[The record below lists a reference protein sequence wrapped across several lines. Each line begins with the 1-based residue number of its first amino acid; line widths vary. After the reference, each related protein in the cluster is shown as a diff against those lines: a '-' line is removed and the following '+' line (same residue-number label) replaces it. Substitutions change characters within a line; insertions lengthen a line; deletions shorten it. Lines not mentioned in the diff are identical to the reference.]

1 MPEPHKP
8 TTLHLAAALSA
19 PGAPR
24 PYTAAD
30 WTRRVRLAEDG
41 ALDFVT
47 LTDAFGERGP
57 DALQALTVTAPATA
71 RVGLVPAVTTTH
83 TEPFHLQ
90 AAVATLDWVSGGRAG
105 WLPAVSTT
113 EAEARLFGRRP
124 AAPAAALWHEAA
136 EVAEAAGRLWD
147 SWEDDAEIRDLATG
161 RFVDRDKLHYADFT
175 GRTFSVR
182 GPSIVPRPPQGRPVV
197 VADTAS
203 PHARDLAAR
212 HADVALVHA
221 QGPAAARA
229 AREELLARAEAA
241 GRDPG
246 TLRVLAVLTVDLGGG
261 EYAAVPSHGGGGPRA
276 GGAGSPAVYRGGPVD
291 LAELVTAWHDT
302 GAVDGFHFVPAD
314 PDRDLERLING
325 TVALLQHRGRFR
337 TFYPGATLRDHLGLA
352 RPASRYA
359 AARGADRSA
368 TTQGEPA

>member
-1 MPEPHKP
+1 DRGRH
-8 TTLHLAAALSA
+8 
-19 PGAPR
+19 R
-24 PYTAAD
+24 AD
-30 WTRRVRLAEDG
+30 ADREDQRRR
-41 ALDFVT
+41 
-47 LTDAFGERGP
+47 
-57 DALQALTVTAPATA
+57 
-71 RVGLVPAVTTTH
+71 
-83 TEPFHLQ
+83 
-90 AAVATLDWVSGGRAG
+90 
-105 WLPAVSTT
+105 
-113 EAEARLFGRRP
+113 
-124 AAPAAALWHEAA
+124 
-136 EVAEAAGRLWD
+136 GRLP
-147 SWEDDAEIRDLATG
+147 
-161 RFVDRDKLHYADFT
+161 
-175 GRTFSVR
+175 R
-182 GPSIVPRPPQGRPVV
+182 GQNEGRPVV

-212 HADVALVHA
+212 HADIALVHA

-229 AREELLARAEAA
+229 AREELLARAGAA